1 MKVVIIGCGKVG
13 TTILK
18 NLIEEKHQIVAIDSD
33 NEVATKISNT
43 YDVIVVCGNGA
54 SYNVLIQAEVEKA
67 DIVIACTNQDELNIL
82 ACISAKR
89 LGAKHTV
96 ARIRNAE
103 YNNEGLDFITTE
115 FDLSLPIN
123 PELNAAKVLSNI
135 LKLPTATRVETFSS
149 SDSEIYEVVLK
160 DKSTFINHSLQ
171 ELKAKHSLDFLVGV
185 VERDEKAF
193 IPNGLTVLEPN
204 DKIGIISQ
212 IDDAVKILKAMGMQ
226 KKQCKSV
233 IIVGASKIAFYLA
246 NILVENNVN
255 VKIID
260 KKPQKC
266 ELISDLLPSSVSVVI
281 GEGMN
286 HETLQEEGITS
297 CDAFISLTNHDEQ
310 NILMSLFAK
319 QMKVNTV
326 ITKINQEELIEV
338 AQSLGLDCTI
348 SPRLLVADVV
358 LRFVRSISNRSGSQ
372 IERLYS
378 LMDKK
383 AEAIEFTVPTDWKYI
398 GRPIKDL
405 KIKKG
410 ILIVGIIRD
419 NETIIPS
426 GNDVILANDK
436 VIIITTNK
444 RLHGLTEII

>member
-1 MKVVIIGCGKVG
+1 MKVVIIGCGKIG

-18 NLIEEKHQIVAIDSD
+18 NLIEEKHQIVAIDND
-33 NEVATKISNT
+33 NEVSTKISNT
-43 YDVIVVCGNGA
+43 YDVITICGNGA
-54 SYNVLIQAEVEKA
+54 SYSILTQAEVEKA
-67 DIVIACTNQDELNIL
+67 DIVIACTGQDELNML

-103 YNNEGLDFITTE
+103 YNNEGLDFITSE

-123 PELNAAKVLSNI
+123 PELTAAKMLDNI

-160 DKSTFINHSLQ
+160 ENSAFVGHSLQ
-171 ELKAKHSLDFLVGV
+171 ELKTKHSLDFLVGV
-185 VERDEKAF
+185 IERDEKTF
-193 IPNGLTVLEPN
+193 IPNGLTTLQAS

-212 IDDAVKILKAMGMQ
+212 NDDTEKILKAMGML

-233 IIVGASKIAFYLA
+233 IIIGASKVAFYLA
-246 NILVENNVN
+246 NILAEKGVN

-260 KKPQKC
+260 KNPQKC
-266 ELISDLLPSSVSVVI
+266 ENISNLLPSSVSVII
-281 GEGMN
+281 GEGMSQ
-286 HETLQEEGITS
+286 ETLQEEGITS
-297 CDAFISLTNHDEQ
+297 CDAFISLTNNDEQ

-326 ITKINQEELIEV
+326 ITKINREELIEV

-348 SPRLLVADVV
+348 SPKLLAADVV
-358 LRFVRSISNRSGSQ
+358 LRFVRSLSNHSGSQ

-378 LMDKK
+378 IMDKK
-383 AEAIEFTVPTDWKYI
+383 AEAIEFTVPSDWKYI
-398 GRPIKDL
+398 GKPIKDL

-410 ILIVGIIRD
+410 ILIVGLIRD

-426 GNDVILANDK
+426 GNDYILANDK
-436 VIIITTNK
+436 VIVITTNK
-444 RLHGLTEII
+444 RLHELTEII